1 MWHPASPPTSSGI
14 GPLDKREAAIE
25 KQWANEHDTVLL
37 EKLSERMKAP
47 EIPDSH
53 PELKRKLLILPPHP
67 QHAAIS
73 PFAAHATLCLQFSWR
88 ATAWSPLTR

>member
-1 MWHPASPPTSSGI
+1 MGM
-14 GPLDKREAAIE
+14 GPLDKREAALE

-53 PELKRKLLILPPHP
+53 PELKRKFIYPAPREQP
-67 QHAAIS
+67 STIS
-73 PFAAHATLCLQFSWR
+73 P
-88 ATAWSPLTR
+88 